1 MKQDASRLPEGRAG
15 RAAARGLAA
24 AGLALVA
31 GMTSL
36 AVFAPVLS
44 PSDPAQIS
52 LDERLAA
59 PSHRHPAG
67 TDQLGRDVLSRML
80 HGARISISVGFV
92 AVGLA
97 TLVGVAV
104 GAAAG
109 YWGGWADSLLMRFV
123 DIMLCF
129 PSIFLILAA
138 VAFVGP
144 SAANL
149 MLIIGLTGWMGLARL
164 VRAEVLSL
172 KEREF
177 ILAAR
182 VAGLSPARIILR
194 HLLPNAAAPI
204 LVSATL
210 GIGTAIL
217 VESALSFLG
226 IGIQPPT
233 PSWGNILAEG
243 KQTLGVAWW
252 LTLIPGISIFLTVL
266 GCNLLGEGVRRLG
279 RG

>member
-1 MKQDASRLPEGRAG
+1 M
-15 RAAARGLAA
+15 AA
-24 AGLALVA
+24 AGLLLVA
-31 GMTSL
+31 GMALL
-36 AVFAPVLS
+36 AVLAPALS
-44 PSDPAQIS
+44 PADPAGIS
-52 LDERLAA
+52 LDERLEP
-59 PSHRHPAG
+59 PSPWHWAG

-80 HGARISISVGFV
+80 FGARISISVGFV

-97 TLVGVAV
+97 TLVGVGV
-104 GAAAG
+104 GAVAG
-109 YWGGWADSLLMRFV
+109 YRGGWVDALLMRFV

-144 SAANL
+144 NTLNL
-149 MLIIGLTGWMGLARL
+149 ILIIGLTGWMGLARL

-182 VAGLSPARIILR
+182 VMGLSTARIILR

-210 GIGTAIL
+210 GIGAAIL

-233 PSWGNILAEG
+233 PSWGNILTEG

-252 LTLIPGISIFLTVL
+252 LTLIPGASIFLTVL
-266 GCNLLGEGVRRLG
+266 GCNLLGEGIKRMG